1 MHQSLGA
8 RLRQRR
14 EQQDICLATIAE
26 QTKIKASL
34 LEGLER
40 DDISHWPIGIFR
52 RSFIRGYAQA
62 IGLDPAVV
70 LDEFLTLHPDSP
82 DVAAADPAEVTID
95 GAKQRT
101 KPPTR
106 LRFLVGSAL
115 GSLPRGREAAVS
127 TGGSVLS
134 ASALSASSLPASALP
149 DPALPDPALPDAV
162 LPDPTLPDLTLPD
175 LTLPDPALLDAVLPD
190 PILPDLK
197 LPNPALPDPALAEP
211 APPELITAL
220 TPFEPDL
227 LAVARLC
234 TALSRVDQ
242 RSEMAPLLAEVAGIL
257 DAIGLVIWVWDP
269 RVGALRAVLTH
280 GYPESLLSQLPP
292 VRRSSDNAT
301 AAAFRSSDTCI
312 VAGSDGVSGAVVV
325 PLMTPGGCGGVLA
338 LEVPNGREQTAAVR
352 GVATIF
358 AAQLARWIRA
368 ERHADVPDRRLA

>member
-70 LDEFLTLHPDSP
+70 LDEFLTLHPDPP
-82 DVAAADPAEVTID
+82 DVAAADPAEVTIA
-95 GAKQRT
+95 GAKQHT

-115 GSLPRGREAAVS
+115 GSLARGREATVS
-127 TGGSVLS
+127 TGVSVLSASAPS
-134 ASALSASSLPASALP
+134 ASALSASALPASALPASALSASALSASALP
-149 DPALPDPALPDAV
+149 DPALPDPALPDPA
-162 LPDPTLPDLTLPD
+162 LPDLTLPE
-175 LTLPDPALLDAVLPD
+175 L
-190 PILPDLK
+190 
-197 LPNPALPDPALAEP
+197 ALPEPALADP
-211 APPELITAL
+211 APTEPITVL

-242 RSEMAPLLAEVAGIL
+242 RSE
-257 DAIGLVIWVWDP
+257 
-269 RVGALRAVLTH
+269 
-280 GYPESLLSQLPP
+280 
-292 VRRSSDNAT
+292 
-301 AAAFRSSDTCI
+301 
-312 VAGSDGVSGAVVV
+312 
-325 PLMTPGGCGGVLA
+325 
-338 LEVPNGREQTAAVR
+338 
-352 GVATIF
+352 
-358 AAQLARWIRA
+358 
-368 ERHADVPDRRLA
+368 

>member
-14 EQQDICLATIAE
+14 EEQHICLATIAE

-34 LEGLER
+34 LEELER
-40 DDISHWPIGIFR
+40 DDISRWPVGIFR

-70 LDEFLTLHPDSP
+70 LDEFLTLHPDPP
-82 DVAAADPAEVTID
+82 DVAAADPAEVTIE
-95 GAKQRT
+95 GARQHT
-101 KPPTR
+101 KPPMR

-115 GSLPRGREAAVS
+115 GSLARGREGAIS
-127 TGGSVLS
+127 TVTSALP
-134 ASALSASSLPASALP
+134 ASARPASAVNDLALPYPGLPDPAVPASALP
-149 DPALPDPALPDAV
+149 DVALPDLALPDPGLA
-162 LPDPTLPDLTLPD
+162 
-175 LTLPDPALLDAVLPD
+175 DPAPT
-190 PILPDLK
+190 
-197 LPNPALPDPALAEP
+197 EP
-211 APPELITAL
+211 VTVL
-220 TPFEPDL
+220 TPFEHDL

-242 RSEMAPLLAEVAGIL
+242 RSEMAPLLAEVADIL

-292 VRRSSDNAT
+292 VRPSSDNAT
-301 AAAFRSSDTCI
+301 AAAFRSSETCI
-312 VAGSDGVSGAVVV
+312 VAGSDRASGAVVV

-338 LEVPNGREQTAAVR
+338 LEVPNGREQTGAVR

-368 ERHADVPDRRLA
+368 ERQADVPDRRLA